1 MKKIFA
7 SVVHLQDEQAI
18 ERQKKEQREVD
29 EKEVYD
35 INFELEFNKASL
47 ILVGMLWIFL
57 LPFFIK
63 VLGYDMYLANKKGEL
78 FHLSSYGIGRI
89 VMLALVLATAVFG
102 TVFSLICAMKS
113 MPRVKNTNM
122 YYRGKEYHYSE
133 ITRLVIMNGMN
144 ITKVYLNGK
153 YKFWISSDYI
163 NYRSFI
169 EWAKKCRIPIEG
181 DTAIREVNNDL
192 KVKKT
197 RIMLITITTVIMFVL
212 AFVIPLMT
220 TMN

>member
-1 MKKIFA
+1 MKQIFA
-7 SVVHLQDEQAI
+7 SVEHLQAEQVV

-47 ILVGMLWIFL
+47 MLFGMLWIMIL
-57 LPFFIK
+57 LFFIK
-63 VLGYDMYLANKKGEL
+63 ALGYDMYLAYKKGAL
-78 FHLSSYGIGRI
+78 FYLSSYSIWKI
-89 VMLALVLATAVFG
+89 VMLAIVLATAVFG
-102 TVFSLICAMKS
+102 TVFSLICAMKP
-113 MPRVKNTNM
+113 MPRVENTNM
-122 YYRGKEYHYSE
+122 YYRGKKYHYTE
-133 ITRLVIMNGMN
+133 ITKLVIMNGMN

-153 YKFWISSDYI
+153 YKFWISTDYF

-181 DTAIREVNNDL
+181 NTAVREVNNDL

-197 RIMLITITTVIMFVL
+197 RIMFITITTVVMVVL
-212 AFVIPLMT
+212 AFVIPFMTLM
-220 TMN
+220 